1 MPEKEKGYIPLLLSG
16 MTEFILT
23 ENIPFVNVGERC
35 NISGS
40 LAFKKLIKNG
50 EFEKAISVAKDQVA
64 NGA

>member
-1 MPEKEKGYIPLLLSG
+1 MLSG

-23 ENIPFVNVGERC
+23 QNIRFVNVGERC

-40 LAFKKLIKNG
+40 VQFKKMIKNG
-50 EFEKAISVAKDQVA
+50 EFEKAISVAKMQVE